1 MVDEKDQR
9 STVFSLWQ
17 SCVSVFFFFV
27 FVCVY
32 SVCVYLLY
40 REVVELVAGE
50 EAFANTRTGIT
61 WSTGLQ
67 TERKK
72 RLFLFFFYQ
81 P

>member
-1 MVDEKDQR
+1 M
-9 STVFSLWQ
+9 
-17 SCVSVFFFFV
+17 CV

-50 EAFANTRTGIT
+50 EAFANTRTGVT

-72 RLFLFFFYQ
+72 RLFLFFFISHDKHVYWNTTK
-81 P
+81 